1 MVFGFSVNSNK
12 ERAVKHALFFA
23 EKLKNNGAEIVFDD
37 VFAPDGYR
45 SLNKREVAEI
55 ADVMVVFGGDGTVLR
70 VAADCAVNDT
80 PVFAVNLG
88 KLGFLTEAEPSETDE
103 VVDLLLRGDYS
114 CSSRSMLNVVC
125 DGKVY
130 LALNESVVARGPL
143 TKMIKIDAYADGLFV
158 DGYYA
163 DGVIIATPTG
173 STAYSLSAGG
183 PIVDPDVDA
192 FVLTP
197 VGSHSLHTRPIVFS
211 DKKVIEL
218 KVAKTDTFA
227 YLSIDG
233 RDVMKLQN
241 GEIVRISLSD
251 KRVRFIDS
259 KGEGFVTRLLDKL
272 NDWSYT
278 VKE

>member
-12 ERAVKHALFFA
+12 EGAVKLALLFA
-23 EKLKNNGAEIVFDD
+23 EKLEKNGAEIVFDD
-37 VFAPDGYR
+37 VFSPNGYKCR
-45 SLNKREVAEI
+45 NKREVAEI

-80 PVFAVNLG
+80 PIFAVNLG
-88 KLGFLTEAEPSETDE
+88 KLGFLTEAEPFETDE
-103 VVDLLLRGDYS
+103 VVDLLLKGEYS
-114 CSSRSMLNVVC
+114 CSSRSMLNVEC

-130 LALNESVVARGPL
+130 LALNEAVVARGTL
-143 TKMIKIDAYADGLFV
+143 TKMIKIDAYADSLLV
-158 DGYYA
+158 DRYFA

-183 PIVDPDVDA
+183 PIVDPEVAA

-241 GEIVRISLSD
+241 GETVKISLSD
-251 KRVRFIDS
+251 KRVGFINS
-259 KGEGFVTRLLDKL
+259 KGDGFVTRLLDKL